1 MKKLC
6 AVVLSIVLAVGCFVP
21 SVFSAEKSESTPTVL
36 ISGFMCSDLYLNYG
50 KSDME
55 KVWTPDAGR
64 IADEI
69 GSDARQLAS
78 ALFGLFAG
86 KKEKFGQVIGK
97 KIADVI
103 EPLRIKADGSSAYPV
118 SHYPNSPEYS
128 NIEYMKANCPE
139 AMYEVNFCNYL
150 AETTDPSNVF
160 VFNYDS
166 RLGAITLAKEF
177 RDFVESVRA
186 YTGSEKVN
194 IFALSYGGMIVSSYL
209 YLYPDDNA
217 ARKIVLSVPAIGGT
231 DLPDRLLRG
240 NVDFDLHT
248 VVSFFETILGGEANF
263 ARFFEGRSSE
273 EISYIVSAACEEA
286 LSPVKYWGSL
296 WSLCS
301 PALYGEMK
309 KDFLDPVTN
318 ARLIEETDKV
328 QYEIRP
334 KLAELYKECKSEGM
348 EISVICGYGS
358 SLVTGGK
365 LNGDFILPAS
375 GVSGATVTPRG
386 KRFADGYRNNAS
398 CGNSGHNHVS
408 PSMEIDASGCYLPEN
423 TWFVEGQYHGQYY
436 YEEYTRKLVT
446 KLLFTDDIKD
456 VYSDSDFPQFEYSKH
471 SYRNIHAKFDK
482 SPSGY
487 LTDND
492 EYLVVKNLSD
502 SNYMKI
508 LSVVSY
514 GVELD
519 FEKAGGML
527 APGESV
533 SIPFD
538 GMLPQKGSTAARL
551 TVSYIEIGSPNFL
564 NTADFDVTATGDG
577 NSTSEAKTVDYG
589 FVTKLESVV
598 PRWLYRMIVRLSLRN
613 AVECIYNS
621 VIS

>member
-1 MKKLC
+1 MKKFC
-6 AVVLSIVLAVGCFVP
+6 AVVMSIVLVLGCFAP
-21 SVFSAEKSESTPTVL
+21 SAFSAEKPESTPTIL

-50 KSDME
+50 KTDKE
-55 KVWTPDAGR
+55 KVWAPDAGR

-69 GSDARQLAS
+69 GKDAGRLAS
-78 ALFGLFAG
+78 ALFGLFTG
-86 KKEKFGQVIGK
+86 KKEQFGQVLGK

-103 EPLRIKADGSSAYPV
+103 EPLRINADGVSAYPV

-128 NIEYMKANCPE
+128 NIKYMKENCPE

-177 RDFVESVRA
+177 RNFVESVRA

-217 ARKIVLSVPAIGGT
+217 AHKIVLCVPAIGGT

-240 NVDFDLHT
+240 NVGFDLHT

-263 ARFFEGRSSE
+263 ARFFEDRSSE
-273 EISYIVSAACEEA
+273 EISYIVSVACKEA
-286 LSPVKYWGSL
+286 LSPVRYWGSL

-301 PALYGEMK
+301 PELYGGMK

-318 ARLIEETDKV
+318 AGLIEETDKV

-334 KLAELYKECKSEGM
+334 KLAELYKECRSEGM
-348 EISVICGYGS
+348 EISVICGHGS
-358 SLVTGGK
+358 TLVTGGK

-375 GVSGATVTPRG
+375 GVSGATVVPTG
-386 KRFADGYRNNAS
+386 KRFADGYRSNAT
-398 CGNSGHNHVS
+398 CGDSGHNHVS
-408 PSMEIDASGCYLPEN
+408 PSMEIDATGCYLPEN

-456 VYSDSDFPQFEYSKH
+456 VYSDPEFPQFEYSKH

-482 SPSGY
+482 SQSGY
-487 LTDND
+487 LADND
-492 EYLVVKNLSD
+492 KCLVVKNLSE

-514 GVELD
+514 GIELE
-519 FEKAGGML
+519 FEKAEGLL

-533 SIPFD
+533 RIPFD
-538 GMLPQKGSTAARL
+538 VVIPPKGSTAARL

-564 NTADFDVTATGDG
+564 NTADFDITAIGDG
-577 NSTSEAKTVDYG
+577 KSTSEAKTVDYG
-589 FVTKLESVV
+589 FASKLESSVS
-598 PRWLYRMIVRLSLRN
+598 PWLYRLIVSLSLRN
-613 AVECIYNS
+613 AVECIFNS
-621 VIS
+621 IIS